1 MNPENKFLAIS
12 LVFFILLSGV
22 VIFLCYGSGHYIAEL
37 EAKLEAT
44 EQIILTLAR
53 ECKEGIKL

>member
-1 MNPENKFLAIS
+1 MNPENKFLALC
-12 LVFFILLSGV
+12 LVFFIVLSGV
-22 VIFLCYGSGHYIAEL
+22 VLALCYGSIHYIAEL
-37 EAKLEAT
+37 EAKLETT